1 MQDKPTNLPT
11 RTVGGGPLKP
21 ITQVLLDRRA
31 TNHFKPDPVPEAILN
46 AVLNAGLQAPSGYN
60 FQPWR
65 FIVVRE
71 QENRERLK
79 KVAYNQPKIG
89 EAPVVIIAC
98 AMKEQWKAWA
108 DEVFEEGVRRGVGK
122 GDPAK
127 LKKGA
132 FDFLSN
138 LRMDV
143 WVNRQTMIAF
153 TSMMLVAEAYGL
165 DTAPME
171 GFDAAGVKRE
181 FGLPDEAEVVALLA
195 IGRGAEPD
203 REYGGRFETS
213 RLVFAEKYEN
223 PWRSGEA

>member
-1 MQDKPTNLPT
+1 MRDKPQLPPT
-11 RTVGGGPLKP
+11 GVDGSPLKS
-21 ITQVLLDRRA
+21 ITHVLLDRRA
-31 TNHFKPDPVPEAILN
+31 TSHFRPDPVPPAILD
-46 AVLNAGLQAPSGYN
+46 AILNAGLQAPSGYN

-71 QENRERLK
+71 QQNRERLM
-79 KVAYNQPKIG
+79 KVAFNQAKIG

-98 AMKEQWKAWA
+98 GMKEQWKAWA
-108 DEVFEEGVRRGVGK
+108 DEVFEESVRRGVGK

-138 LRMDV
+138 MRMDV
-143 WVNRQTMIAF
+143 WINRQTMIAF
-153 TSMMLVAEAYGL
+153 TAMMLVAEAYGL

-203 REYGGRFETS
+203 KAYGGRFETN
-213 RLVFAEKYEN
+213 RLVFSEKYGT
-223 PWRSGEA
+223 PWQGGEA